1 MMTTISGMVITSL
14 LLGGG
19 GFSLEEGQFNHVDR
33 NRNQQIDQTEAA
45 SIHNLAQADVFN
57 KYDKN
62 GDGYILFYE
71 FVEYLRLR
79 SDEE

>member
-1 MMTTISGMVITSL
+1 MTTTLGSLVITSIL
-14 LLGGG
+14 LGG
-19 GFSLEEGQFNHVDR
+19 GFSLEEGQFTHVDR
-33 NRNQQIDQTEAA
+33 NRNQQIDRTEAA
-45 SIHNLAQADVFN
+45 NIYNLAQEDVFD

-79 SDEE
+79 SNQE